1 MICGFFEFFYFSLHF
16 LFNGNL
22 VEFPLQMQHQ
32 VGGDS
37 VIPDFCDTLS
47 IERATGGAELLK
59 DVITFQ
65 RESTIFRLCKT
76 PREIGIPDQIV
87 VIHGMVII
95 TSTLNDAQVCAETDV
110 MGQIETEGRA
120 IV

>member
-1 MICGFFEFFYFSLHF
+1 MEH
-16 LFNGNL
+16 
-22 VEFPLQMQHQ
+22 E
-32 VGGDS
+32 VGGDG
-37 VIPDFCDTLS
+37 VVPDLRDTLS
-47 IERATGGAELLK
+47 VECATGGAELLK